1 MVGLYILSNELKIMI
16 SGCKHTISLNNIFR
30 KVVVSI
36 SILILISI
44 FIPFAFAQEPIISS
58 SYSTL
63 PENPV
68 VGEPFIFSISIS
80 NSGISAV
87 DARINIFTGDENLKI
102 ISDGKELS
110 SKSIAL
116 GELPPGLST
125 TGLKMIAEKDGIYE
139 VEVILQYYVQTGDI
153 LKSHRFKTVLPLM
166 IVSKPSFKINELN
179 PPVIEPG
186 NTGTFLFDIQNDGGE
201 AREVHMSLIA
211 PDGLIT
217 HTSDLYIDRWERGEV
232 RKIPFTISADRN
244 LPDGAYPAY
253 LAMVYS
259 DRMGN
264 IYRQNI
270 SLAINVSGIPELIFS
285 GFSTNPERI
294 YPDSNFNIIVS
305 LQNIGKADA
314 TGITLTLGYPDGF
327 SGEQKKYIGTIKRD
341 QIAQEEFKLHAGKSL
356 KSGIYRFTLTML
368 YGGSGV
374 ERSVEYPFTIYID
387 SPGEIVLE
395 IGGLYFSPQ
404 RVMAGKDFTLSLQ
417 IENAGKQD
425 AKAVSIKLDLPDGF
439 SGKNLYFMGS
449 LQSGDSATSTFD
461 LIAPE
466 KSGEYRAKA
475 IITYLDRKMER
486 HTVEREFSI
495 YVFPEKTYSL
505 EIVGIVAV
513 LILISL
519 GYMFKKRERR

>member
-1 MVGLYILSNELKIMI
+1 MVRLYILSNELKNMI
-16 SGCKHTISLNNIFR
+16 SRYRHTMNPDDIFR
-30 KVVVSI
+30 KAIVSL
-36 SILILISI
+36 SILIIIAI
-44 FIPFAFAQEPIISS
+44 FIPFASAQEPIISS

-80 NSGISAV
+80 NSGVSAV

-110 SKSIAL
+110 SKSIGL
-116 GELPPGLST
+116 GEIPPGSST
-125 TGLKMIAEKDGIYE
+125 TGLKMIAKKEGIYE
-139 VEVILQYYVQTGDI
+139 IEITLQYYVQVGDV
-153 LKSHRFKTVLPLM
+153 LKSHRFKSIVPLM
-166 IVSKPSFKINELN
+166 VVSKPSFKINELN
-179 PPVIEPG
+179 PPTIEPG

-211 PDGLIT
+211 PDGLIA
-217 HTSDLYIDRWERGEV
+217 HTSDLYVDRWEQGEI

-244 LPDGAYPAY
+244 LPDGTYPAY

-270 SLAINVSGIPELIFS
+270 SVAINVSGIPELIFS

-294 YPDSNFNIIVS
+294 YPDSNFNIIIS
-305 LQNIGKADA
+305 LQNTGKADA
-314 TGITLTLGYPDGF
+314 TGIALSLGYPDGF
-327 SGEQKKYIGTIKRD
+327 SGEQRKYIGTIKRD
-341 QIAQEEFKLHAGKSL
+341 QIAREEFKLHAGKGL
-356 KSGIYRFTLTML
+356 KSGIYRFTLTVM

-374 ERSVEYPFTIYID
+374 EKNVEYPFTIYID
-387 SPGEIVLE
+387 SPGDIVLE

-495 YVFPEKTYSL
+495 YVFPEKTYSA
-505 EIVGIVAV
+505 EIAGIIAV
-513 LILISL
+513 LIILSL
-519 GYMFKKRERR
+519 GYLYKKRERR